1 VFYLSFFPQFIKPSY
16 GAVFTQSITLGVT
29 QVLISFTVNFIIVL
43 MAARAARWFAR
54 NPLWIRV
61 QKWFMAS
68 VLTGLA
74 AKMAL
79 DKAK

>member
-1 VFYLSFFPQFIKPSY
+1 
-16 GAVFTQSITLGVT
+16 VFTQSLTLGIV
-29 QVLISFTVNFIIVL
+29 QVMVSFTINIIIVL
-43 MAARAARWFAR
+43 VASKLARWFSA
-54 NPLWIRV
+54 NPKWIRV

-79 DKAK
+79 EKGK

>member
-1 VFYLSFFPQFIKPSY
+1 MVQIM
-16 GAVFTQSITLGVT
+16 V
-29 QVLISFTVNFIIVL
+29 SFTINFLIVL
-43 MAARAARWFAR
+43 AAARAARWFSA
-54 NPLWIRV
+54 NPKWIRV

-74 AKMAL
+74 AKMAF